1 MGNSSLS
8 QYLQVIH
15 RADPPH
21 PSFLPSLGF
30 GRFSRGWVGRRG
42 SPSQTLPSLPPSS
55 QTTGLGPQR
64 SLPSALARSG
74 SRLRAG
80 ATIRWEGA
88 ALLLIPPSKVGFK
101 LGGLGPCTG
110 LPREEGFWARVCKA
124 IFLCGR
130 KGRWGMNTGCGERVR
145 NGREGRRKGPPS
157 GAQSPEPLRPSHT
170 HIHKI
175 PSVPAPSAS
184 SLAPTPPPKTPKGGL
199 RGAHSCRTIHSGP
212 TPPALP
218 CLFSPPRSGE

>member
-1 MGNSSLS
+1 
-8 QYLQVIH
+8 
-15 RADPPH
+15 
-21 PSFLPSLGF
+21 
-30 GRFSRGWVGRRG
+30 
-42 SPSQTLPSLPPSS
+42 
-55 QTTGLGPQR
+55 
-64 SLPSALARSG
+64 
-74 SRLRAG
+74 
-80 ATIRWEGA
+80 
-88 ALLLIPPSKVGFK
+88 
-101 LGGLGPCTG
+101 
-110 LPREEGFWARVCKA
+110 
-124 IFLCGR
+124 
-130 KGRWGMNTGCGERVR
+130 MNTGCGERVR